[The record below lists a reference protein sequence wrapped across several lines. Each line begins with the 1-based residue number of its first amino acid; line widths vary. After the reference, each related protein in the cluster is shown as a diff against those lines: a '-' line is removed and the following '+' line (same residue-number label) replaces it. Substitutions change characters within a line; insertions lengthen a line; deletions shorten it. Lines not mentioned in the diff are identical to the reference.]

1 MNDARPGILPSC
13 LVSGLMLAL
22 MSTPPVLSQVPKP
35 SATKTAKAVPKPL
48 SEATRKQIYWE
59 GFAIEHKAERA
70 AKARY
75 PVDPTSN
82 DFMQQL
88 KTNQAYADSLIA
100 KDESALRRRY
110 GITEDEYDKII
121 VEGVKNNWPRPP
133 AQP

>member
-1 MNDARPGILPSC
+1 VNDARPGIRLFC
-13 LVSGLMLAL
+13 LVCGLMLAL

-35 SATKTAKAVPKPL
+35 SATKTAKVAPKPL

-75 PVDPTSN
+75 P
-82 DFMQQL
+82 
-88 KTNQAYADSLIA
+88 
-100 KDESALRRRY
+100 
-110 GITEDEYDKII
+110 DKII

-133 AQP
+133 SQP